1 MNAYPI
7 NNHTEVYMK
16 KFLAMLLAVLM
27 LASLLVGCADT
38 GEGENETTAATE
50 QETGVLDL
58 LNVPDKKYNG
68 KEVMFLTRD
77 AAEWTTVDIF
87 AEELDSDPI
96 NDAVYR
102 RNDAIQTKYDVVIL
116 ETQTMTATT
125 DLEKD
130 VKGGSGEY
138 QAIVQRLG
146 ECALISTKGYLQNL
160 REVPYM
166 DLDQTWW
173 DQKALEGLSIGNKVY
188 FATGDLLTSD
198 NDGTFIVMF
207 NKTIAEDNNLENIYD
222 LVNNKEWTFQKMY
235 DMSKIA
241 VKDLNGNGKMEHDA
255 DILGTAITGN
265 SGYCMMYA
273 AGILIT
279 AKNENDVP
287 EYVLDVER
295 AVDAIPL
302 SYNIIGDKN
311 MALSMNSAGGS
322 TDVVENGKMCFGN
335 GHALFFQECMQC
347 VIRLRSYDVEFGV
360 VPFPMFNEEQGEYYA
375 HMNEVGGMVCIPTSV
390 VDENLEEVG
399 AIIETMAAYSVDTLT
414 PAYYDISLI
423 SKSTRDEESRPMIE
437 LILANRVYDLGYVFE
452 SAWGSYVGQIAGK
465 FIDGK
470 TNVASVKPKS
480 FQNQMK
486 KTLSKFDID
495 Y

>member
-1 MNAYPI
+1 
-7 NNHTEVYMK
+7 MK
-16 KFLAMLLAVLM
+16 KFLALLLAVLM
-27 LASLLVGCADT
+27 LSALLVGCADDQT
-38 GEGENETTAATE
+38 EEQVEDTTAAE
-50 QETGVLDL
+50 EETNILDL
-58 LNVPDKKYNG
+58 LDVPDKKYDG
-68 KEVMFLTRD
+68 KEFMFLTRD
-77 AAEWTTVDIF
+77 AAEWTTVDIYS
-87 AEELDSDPI
+87 EELTSDPI

-116 ETQTMTATT
+116 ETQTMTAAA

-130 VKGGSGEY
+130 IKGGSGEY
-138 QAIVQRLG
+138 QAIVQKLG
-146 ECALISTKGYLQNL
+146 DCALISTKGYLQNL
-160 REVPYM
+160 REVPHM
-166 DLDQTWW
+166 DLDKTWW

-207 NKTIAEDNNLENIYD
+207 NKSIAEDNGLEDIYE
-222 LVNNKEWTFQKMY
+222 LVNNKQWTFQKMY
-235 DMSKIA
+235 DMSTIA

-255 DILGTAITGN
+255 DVLGTAITTN

-273 AGILIT
+273 AGIVIT
-279 AKNENDVP
+279 AKNANDVP
-287 EYVLDVER
+287 EYVLDTER
-295 AVDAIPL
+295 AVEAIPL
-302 SYNIIGDKN
+302 SYQIIGDKN
-311 MALSMNSAGGS
+311 MALNMNSAGGS

-360 VPFPMFNEEQGEYYA
+360 VPFPMFNEEQGEYYS

-390 VDENLEEVG
+390 VDQELEDVG

-437 LILANRVYDLGYVFE
+437 LILANRIYDLGYVFE
-452 SAWGSYVGQIAGK
+452 QAWGGYVGQIAGK

-470 TNVASVKPKS
+470 TNVASTKPNS
-480 FQNQMK
+480 FKKQMD
-486 KTLSKFDID
+486 KTLKKFDID
-495 Y
+495 TD

>member
-1 MNAYPI
+1 
-7 NNHTEVYMK
+7 MK
-16 KFLAMLLAVLM
+16 KFLALLLAVLM
-27 LASLLVGCADT
+27 LSALLVGCADDQT
-38 GEGENETTAATE
+38 EEQVEDTTAAE
-50 QETGVLDL
+50 EETNILDL
-58 LNVPDKKYNG
+58 LDVPDKKYDG
-68 KEVMFLTRD
+68 KEFMFLTRD
-77 AAEWTTVDIF
+77 AAEWTTVDIYS
-87 AEELDSDPI
+87 EELTSDPI

-116 ETQTMTATT
+116 ETQTMTAAA

-130 VKGGSGEY
+130 IKGGSGEY
-138 QAIVQRLG
+138 QAIVQKLG
-146 ECALISTKGYLQNL
+146 DCALISTKGYLQNL
-160 REVPYM
+160 REVPHM
-166 DLDQTWW
+166 DLDKTWW

-198 NDGTFIVMF
+198 NDGTFIIMF
-207 NKTIAEDNNLENIYD
+207 NKSIAEDNGLEDIYE
-222 LVNNKEWTFQKMY
+222 LVNNKQWTFQKMY
-235 DMSKIA
+235 DMSTIA

-255 DILGTAITGN
+255 DVLGTATTSN

-273 AGILIT
+273 AGIVIT
-279 AKNENDVP
+279 AKNDNDVP
-287 EYVLDVER
+287 EYVLDTER
-295 AVDAIPL
+295 AVEAIPL
-302 SYNIIGDKN
+302 SYQIIGDKN
-311 MALSMNSAGGS
+311 MALNMNSAGGS

-360 VPFPMFNEEQGEYYA
+360 VPFPMFNEEQGEYYS

-390 VDENLEEVG
+390 VDQELEDVG

-437 LILANRVYDLGYVFE
+437 LILANRIYDLGYVFE
-452 SAWGSYVGQIAGK
+452 QAWGGYVGQIAGK

-470 TNVASVKPKS
+470 TNVASTKPNS
-480 FQNQMK
+480 FKKQMD
-486 KTLSKFDID
+486 KTLKKFDID
-495 Y
+495 TD

>member
-1 MNAYPI
+1 
-7 NNHTEVYMK
+7 MK
-16 KFLAMLLAVLM
+16 KFLALLLAVLM
-27 LASLLVGCADT
+27 LSALLVGCADDQT
-38 GEGENETTAATE
+38 EEQVEDTTAAE
-50 QETGVLDL
+50 EETNVLDL
-58 LNVPDKKYNG
+58 LDVPDKKYDG
-68 KEVMFLTRD
+68 KEFMFLTRD
-77 AAEWTTVDIF
+77 AAEWTTVDIYS
-87 AEELDSDPI
+87 EELTSDPI

-116 ETQTMTATT
+116 ETQTMTAAA

-130 VKGGSGEY
+130 IKGGSGEY
-138 QAIVQRLG
+138 QAIVQKLG
-146 ECALISTKGYLQNL
+146 DCALISTKGYLQNL
-160 REVPYM
+160 REVPHM
-166 DLDQTWW
+166 DLDKTWW

-207 NKTIAEDNNLENIYD
+207 NKSIAEDNGLEDIYE
-222 LVNNKEWTFQKMY
+222 LVNNKQWTFQKMY
-235 DMSKIA
+235 DMSTIA

-255 DILGTAITGN
+255 DVLGTATTSN

-273 AGILIT
+273 AGIVIT
-279 AKNENDVP
+279 AKNDNDVP
-287 EYVLDVER
+287 EYVLDTER
-295 AVDAIPL
+295 AVEAIPL
-302 SYNIIGDKN
+302 SYQIIGDKN
-311 MALSMNSAGGS
+311 MALNMNSAGGS

-360 VPFPMFNEEQGEYYA
+360 VPFPMFNEEQGEYYS

-390 VDENLEEVG
+390 VDQELEDVG

-437 LILANRVYDLGYVFE
+437 LILANRIYDLGYVFE
-452 SAWGSYVGQIAGK
+452 QAWGGYVGQIAGK

-470 TNVASVKPKS
+470 TNVASTKPNS
-480 FQNQMK
+480 FKKQMD
-486 KTLSKFDID
+486 KTLKKFDID
-495 Y
+495 TD

>member
-1 MNAYPI
+1 
-7 NNHTEVYMK
+7 MK
-16 KFLAMLLAVLM
+16 KILALLLAVLM
-27 LASLLVGCADT
+27 LGALLAGCAESGGDEQSEST
-38 GEGENETTAATE
+38 TPAGEETN
-50 QETGVLDL
+50 VLDL
-58 LNVPDKKYNG
+58 LEVPDKKYDG
-68 KEVMFLTRD
+68 KEFMFLTRD
-77 AAEWTTVDIF
+77 AAEWTTVDIYS
-87 AEELDSDPI
+87 EELTSDPI

-116 ETQTMTATT
+116 ETQTMTAAA

-130 VKGGSGEY
+130 IKGGSGEY
-138 QAIVQRLG
+138 QAIVQKLG
-146 ECALISTKGYLQNL
+146 DCALISTKGYLQNL
-160 REVPYM
+160 REVPHM
-166 DLDQTWW
+166 DLDKTWW

-198 NDGTFIVMF
+198 NDGTFIIMF
-207 NKTIAEDNNLENIYD
+207 NKSIAEDNGLEDIYE
-222 LVNNKEWTFQKMY
+222 LVNNKQWTFQKMY
-235 DMSKIA
+235 DMSTIA

-255 DILGTAITGN
+255 DVLGTATTSN

-273 AGILIT
+273 AGIVIT

-287 EYVLDVER
+287 EYVLDTER

-302 SYNIIGDKN
+302 SYQIIGDKN
-311 MALSMNSAGGS
+311 MALNMNSAGGS

-360 VPFPMFNEEQGEYYA
+360 VPFPMFNEAQGEYYS

-390 VDENLEEVG
+390 VDQELEDVG

-437 LILANRVYDLGYVFE
+437 LILANRIYDLGYVFE
-452 SAWGSYVGQIAGK
+452 QAWGGYVGQIAGK

-470 TNVASVKPKS
+470 TNVASTKPNS
-480 FQNQMK
+480 FKKQMD
-486 KTLSKFDID
+486 KTLKKFDID
-495 Y
+495 TD

>member
-1 MNAYPI
+1 
-7 NNHTEVYMK
+7 MK
-16 KFLAMLLAVLM
+16 KILALLLAVLM
-27 LASLLVGCADT
+27 LGALLAGCAESGGDEQSEST
-38 GEGENETTAATE
+38 TPAGEETN
-50 QETGVLDL
+50 VLDL
-58 LNVPDKKYNG
+58 LEVPDKKYDG
-68 KEVMFLTRD
+68 KEFMFLTRD
-77 AAEWTTVDIF
+77 AAEWTTVDIYS
-87 AEELDSDPI
+87 EELTSDPI

-116 ETQTMTATT
+116 ETQTMTAAA

-130 VKGGSGEY
+130 IKGGSGEY
-138 QAIVQRLG
+138 QAIVQKLG
-146 ECALISTKGYLQNL
+146 DCALISTKGYLQNL
-160 REVPYM
+160 REVPHM
-166 DLDQTWW
+166 DLDKTWW

-198 NDGTFIVMF
+198 NDGTFIIMF
-207 NKTIAEDNNLENIYD
+207 NKSIAEDNGLEDIYE
-222 LVNNKEWTFQKMY
+222 LVNNKQWTFQKMY
-235 DMSKIA
+235 DMSTIA

-255 DILGTAITGN
+255 DVLGTATTSN

-273 AGILIT
+273 AGIVIT

-287 EYVLDVER
+287 EYVLDTER

-302 SYNIIGDKN
+302 SYQIIGDKN
-311 MALSMNSAGGS
+311 MALNMNSAGGS

-360 VPFPMFNEEQGEYYA
+360 VPFPMFNEAQGEYYS

-390 VDENLEEVG
+390 VDQELEDVG

-452 SAWGSYVGQIAGK
+452 ASWGTYVGQIAGK

-470 TNVASVKPKS
+470 TNVASTKPNS
-480 FQNQMK
+480 FKKQMD
-486 KTLSKFDID
+486 KTLKKFDID
-495 Y
+495 TD

>member
-1 MNAYPI
+1 
-7 NNHTEVYMK
+7 MK
-16 KFLAMLLAVLM
+16 KILALLLAVLM
-27 LASLLVGCADT
+27 LAALLAGCAESGGDEQT
-38 GEGENETTAATE
+38 EATTPAGEETN
-50 QETGVLDL
+50 VLDL
-58 LNVPDKKYNG
+58 LEVPDKKYDG
-68 KEVMFLTRD
+68 KEFMFLTRD
-77 AAEWTTVDIF
+77 AAEWTTVDIYS
-87 AEELDSDPI
+87 EELTSDPI

-116 ETQTMTATT
+116 ETQTMTAAA

-130 VKGGSGEY
+130 IKGGSGEY
-138 QAIVQRLG
+138 QAIVQKLG
-146 ECALISTKGYLQNL
+146 DCALISTKGYLQNL
-160 REVPYM
+160 REVPHM
-166 DLDQTWW
+166 DLDKTWW

-207 NKTIAEDNNLENIYD
+207 NKSIAEDNGLEDIYE
-222 LVNNKEWTFQKMY
+222 LVNNKQWTFQKMY
-235 DMSKIA
+235 DMSTIA

-255 DILGTAITGN
+255 DVLGTATTSN

-273 AGILIT
+273 AGIVIT

-287 EYVLDVER
+287 EYVLDTER

-302 SYNIIGDKN
+302 SYQIIGDKN
-311 MALSMNSAGGS
+311 MALNMNSAGGS

-360 VPFPMFNEEQGEYYA
+360 VPFPMFNEAQGEYYS

-390 VDENLEEVG
+390 VDQELEDVG

-437 LILANRVYDLGYVFE
+437 LILANRIYDLGYVFE
-452 SAWGSYVGQIAGK
+452 QAWGGYVGQIAGK

-470 TNVASVKPKS
+470 TNVASTKPNS
-480 FQNQMK
+480 FKKQMD
-486 KTLSKFDID
+486 KTLKKFDID
-495 Y
+495 TD

>member
-1 MNAYPI
+1 
-7 NNHTEVYMK
+7 MK
-16 KFLAMLLAVLM
+16 KILALLLAVLM
-27 LASLLVGCADT
+27 LAALLAGCAESGGDEQT
-38 GEGENETTAATE
+38 EATTPAGEETN
-50 QETGVLDL
+50 VLDL
-58 LNVPDKKYNG
+58 LDVPDKKYDG
-68 KEVMFLTRD
+68 KEFMFLTRD
-77 AAEWTTVDIF
+77 AAEWTTVDIYS
-87 AEELDSDPI
+87 EELTSDPI

-116 ETQTMTATT
+116 ETQTMTAAA

-130 VKGGSGEY
+130 IKGGSGEY
-138 QAIVQRLG
+138 QAIVQKLG
-146 ECALISTKGYLQNL
+146 DCALISTKGYLQNL
-160 REVPYM
+160 REVPHM
-166 DLDQTWW
+166 DLDKTWW

-207 NKTIAEDNNLENIYD
+207 NKSIAEDNGLEDIYE
-222 LVNNKEWTFQKMY
+222 LVNNKQWTFQKMY
-235 DMSKIA
+235 DMSTIA

-255 DILGTAITGN
+255 DVLGTATTSN

-273 AGILIT
+273 AGIVIT
-279 AKNENDVP
+279 AKNDNDVP
-287 EYVLDVER
+287 EYVLDTER
-295 AVDAIPL
+295 AVEAIPL
-302 SYNIIGDKN
+302 SYQIIGDKN
-311 MALSMNSAGGS
+311 MALNMNSAGGS

-360 VPFPMFNEEQGEYYA
+360 VPFPMFNEEQGEYYS

-390 VDENLEEVG
+390 VDQELEDVG

-437 LILANRVYDLGYVFE
+437 LILANRIYDLGYVFE
-452 SAWGSYVGQIAGK
+452 QAWGGYVGQIAGK

-470 TNVASVKPKS
+470 TNVASTKPNS
-480 FQNQMK
+480 FKKQMD
-486 KTLSKFDID
+486 KTLKKFDID
-495 Y
+495 TD